1 MDNSL
6 GCDVRD
12 MLHRQRKLDADSFGV
27 LSCCH
32 PLQGLVCMMAPDRKC
47 LRQVAGTPVAVAVVS
62 SSAYLVYAQLRKAQ
76 RQERIVRGRR
86 IWGGSRLPFARHKLS
101 MPAYVIVI
109 AGVIPSTSPDP
120 AQSCTRHEDSGTTQ
134 EASRFTKP
142 LRGVRGLPSPSQTG
156 RDNPKVSAMAFWK
169 V

>member
-1 MDNSL
+1 
-6 GCDVRD
+6 
-12 MLHRQRKLDADSFGV
+12 MLHRRRKLDADSFGV
-27 LSCCH
+27 SSCCH
-32 PLQGLVCMMAPDRKC
+32 PLQGLVCMMGPDRKC
-47 LRQVAGTPVAVAVVS
+47 LRQAAESLVAAVS

-86 IWGGSRLPFARHKLS
+86 IWGGSRQPFARHKLS

-120 AQSCTRHEDSGTTQ
+120 AQSCTKHEDSGTTR

-156 RDNPKVSAMAFWK
+156 RDNPKVFAMAFWK
-169 V
+169 M